1 MRSIWSG
8 YLSFGSIL
16 LPVRSYAASG
26 NLHVNFHQV
35 HKTDCGR
42 VRYKKVCEKEGR
54 NLNPTINK
62 SLYYWGRMPEI
73 Y

>member
-42 VRYKKVCEKEGR
+42 VRYKKVCEKDGEELKP
-54 NLNPTINK
+54 NDK
-62 SLYYWGRMPEI
+62 
-73 Y
+73 